1 MKKGLGISLLV
12 GITAISVFNVAIMIN
27 NKQQTRFMVG
37 ATTISHKITFT
48 NKDNI
53 VLTSPTNEKGTE
65 ITKKNATRSG
75 DDFVMKAYCSG
86 NGTYNTFNNSDF
98 LLYCETKGTNSADP
112 NSYVRLDFSLSNVAS
127 FTSIVLYGGFFYT
140 SDKNLKTD
148 SIIVPATYDSENER
162 VTGRIDRFKIYVTSI
177 ELNYTC
183 AA

>member
-1 MKKGLGISLLV
+1 MKKHLCISLLA
-12 GITAISVFNVAIMIN
+12 GITAIAASGAAIVL
-27 NKQQTRFMVG
+27 NKQQPAKLAG
-37 ATTISHKITFT
+37 AATVSHKITFT
-48 NKDNI
+48 KNDNI
-53 VLTSPTNEKGTE
+53 VLTSPANEKGTE
-65 ITKKNATRSG
+65 ITKNNATKSG
-75 DDFVMKAYCSG
+75 DPFVMKAYCYG

-127 FTSIVLYGGFFYT
+127 FTNIILYGGFFYT
-140 SDKNLKTD
+140 SDKNLKND
-148 SIIVPATYDSENER
+148 SITVPATYDSVNNR